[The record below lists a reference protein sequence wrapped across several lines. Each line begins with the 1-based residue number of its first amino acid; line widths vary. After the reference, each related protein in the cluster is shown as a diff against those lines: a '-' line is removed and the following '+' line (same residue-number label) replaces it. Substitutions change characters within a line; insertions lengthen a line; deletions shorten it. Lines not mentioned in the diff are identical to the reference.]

1 MLRPGR
7 RRIYWDSCVWLRYI
21 NETPEDK
28 EVLDI
33 LLRDSAMRT
42 GDIAL
47 FTSTIAMTE
56 VAYGA
61 AEQNHQALDADV
73 EQKIDSLW
81 ADQRAIT
88 LVEFYPAITLQARGL
103 IRMSVERGWSLKP
116 FDAIHLATAQQ
127 LEVTEFHTYDE
138 RLLRFTDELG
148 FPITVPYVHGA
159 SSSGQQPLFP
169 PSP

>member
-1 MLRPGR
+1 M
-7 RRIYWDSCVWLRYI
+7 WLRYI

-73 EQKIDSLW
+73 EQKIDSH
-81 ADQRAIT
+81 RS
-88 LVEFYPAITLQARGL
+88 VSHKPSSRGVGEAV
-103 IRMSVERGWSLKP
+103 S
-116 FDAIHLATAQQ
+116 
-127 LEVTEFHTYDE
+127 
-138 RLLRFTDELG
+138 
-148 FPITVPYVHGA
+148 
-159 SSSGQQPLFP
+159 
-169 PSP
+169 